1 MEVFASDDYLSWINE
16 LKDRAGRSRVLI
28 RVDRLIHGNPGLH
41 RNLTEGV
48 SELKIDVGP
57 GYRIYYSFRGGKL
70 LLLLGGG
77 AKSTQNK
84 DIEKALELNRLF
96 KDFSKLHKHG
106 HLRILN
112 PESWLLMTLQ
122 TISARLKRWRHILTY
137 GLMNSRMTCLG

>member
-1 MEVFASDDYLSWINE
+1 MEVFASDDYLSWIND
-16 LKDRAGRSRVLI
+16 LKDRTGRSRVLI

-57 GYRIYYSFRGGKL
+57 GYRVYYSFRGGKL

-96 KDFSKLHKHG
+96 KDFS
-106 HLRILN
+106 
-112 PESWLLMTLQ
+112 Q
-122 TISARLKRWRHILTY
+122 
-137 GLMNSRMTCLG
+137 